1 MKKLLVLLLIATLAA
16 FVFVGCDLIPSEG
29 EGEGEGE
36 GEPEEVTVEIAT
48 MVDVNGWTYVK
59 GGNRAITV
67 TFPAPVSG
75 VVTVEISDCSGD
87 YSKEQVI
94 GLFPNADK
102 TVFTGSAY
110 FNCTVVTSSPCAQ
123 DTCEPGDCCASL
135 VTVKA
140 GQCEEEGTCLQ
151 FPVIVDCKPP
161 YVGIEVEVD
170 DCSCASCE
178 IFFKSVSTTQNCEG
192 ADECCGDDC
201 SAIAGWTI
209 RVYDFFDNPFDRCCN
224 LTCTEPIWSDSG
236 MGCPIDT
243 STDCLEAI
251 EPGAI
256 TGVSGRQA
264 FTEKAFYGKVYVLL
278 VELEDNVGNVSKGL
292 FALLIGKSLPK
303 STIRD
308 ISYEE
313 ECCAMIL
320 DINVLEDCVDPEDEN
335 SPWYGMKADICQT
348 DWCEWLIEVGDQ
360 CEVCDEVFGNN

>member
-161 YVGIEVEVD
+161 YAVIEICSD
-170 DCSCASCE
+170 DC
-178 IFFKSVSTTQNCEG
+178 VCEG
-192 ADECCGDDC
+192 CALTFSSTITESACLPDEENCGDDC
-201 SAIAGWTI
+201 SGLAGWTI
-209 RVYDFFDNPFDRCCN
+209 AIFDDYPFDDCCEI
-224 LTCTEPIWSDSG
+224 TCVEPLDSYSG
-236 MGCPIDT
+236 TACPIDWT
-243 STDCLEAI
+243 SGCL
-251 EPGAI
+251 
-256 TGVSGRQA
+256 
-264 FTEKAFYGKVYVLL
+264 TEFACVTPLFDGDVFVVVNL
-278 VELEDNVGNVSKGL
+278 VDNVGNEVQYGAWIQVNDYDTCSD
-292 FALLIGKSLPK
+292 I
-303 STIRD
+303 TIVPATD
-308 ISYEE
+308 TENKCLDDPTGIFVVCTDGGTVGAAEEAGEYKYE
-313 ECCAMIL
+313 CPVKP
-320 DINVLEDCVDPEDEN
+320 D
-335 SPWYGMKADICQT
+335 
-348 DWCEWLIEVGDQ
+348 
-360 CEVCDEVFGNN
+360 